1 METGPATKVRGV
13 RRSSPSAL
21 GTATGPCPPIAARG
35 PHGVADEHKAVAEAA
50 RGEHV
55 CAVTG
60 QAFRASGGG
69 RPGSGT
75 RRSRRNPSG
84 LNRAFRGRE
93 FIGQQL
99 EAGPP
104 HPLTNYSSRHQCNF
118 RQLFLNRYRFRP
130 ALQSQRWTNIATSRC
145 VWFSW
150 KREWRGAPPQSI
162 LSRGELRSPLLQH
175 AALRTAITMVYQLY
189 AAR

>member
-1 METGPATKVRGV
+1 MNTRQLPTLHAESTFV
-13 RRSSPSAL
+13 L
-21 GTATGPCPPIAARG
+21 CPTPQ
-35 PHGVADEHKAVAEAA
+35 
-50 RGEHV
+50 
-55 CAVTG
+55 T
-60 QAFRASGGG
+60 FRASGGG

-84 LNRAFRGRE
+84 LNRALRGRE

-118 RQLFLNRYRFRP
+118 RQTLPKAIASDPRCNPIAGRTLPIADAYSFHGNGNGAVPFL
-130 ALQSQRWTNIATSRC
+130 
-145 VWFSW
+145 
-150 KREWRGAPPQSI
+150 SI